1 MVAFTRRQS
10 AQRQH
15 LTIHAREWSNGGSR
29 LIVAYPNGLRKVHCF
44 ATDSALLNGTM
55 ALQAELT
62 ANGWDAVRP
71 LKPSSNMRPEIHSL
85 FARHQDH

>member
-1 MVAFTRRQS
+1 MVAFTRLQS

-15 LTIHAREWSNGGSR
+15 LTIHAREWRTGAFR

-44 ATDSALLNGTM
+44 STDSALLNGTM

-62 ANGWDAVRP
+62 ANGWNAVRP
-71 LKPSSNMRPEIHSL
+71 LKPNPNMRQEIHGL
-85 FARHQDH
+85 FTRH

>member
-15 LTIHAREWSNGGSR
+15 LTIHAREWSNGGFR

-44 ATDSALLNGTM
+44 ATDSSLLNGTM
-55 ALQAELT
+55 ALQVELT

-71 LKPSSNMRPEIHSL
+71 LKPSANMRQEIHSL
-85 FARHQDH
+85 FTRH

>member
-62 ANGWDAVRP
+62 ANGWDAIRP
-71 LKPSSNMRPEIHSL
+71 LTPSSNMRPEFHNL
-85 FARHQDH
+85 FTRH

>member
-1 MVAFTRRQS
+1 MVAFTRLES

-15 LTIHAREWSNGGSR
+15 LTIHAREWSNGGFR
-29 LIVAYPNGLRKVHCF
+29 LIVAYPNGLRKIHCF
-44 ATDSALLNGTM
+44 ATDSALLDGTM

-71 LKPSSNMRPEIHSL
+71 IKPGSQIRPLLNSL
-85 FARHQDH
+85 FTTHH